1 MGSVGAG
8 GKTGKQEK
16 DRNVLLE
23 SLSGCTELGNVIAKP
38 WKCHSIEMKSTGV
51 EPSSVALNTV
61 ITFLFMA
68 YIIKIP
74 SSVYLSW

>member
-1 MGSVGAG
+1 
-8 GKTGKQEK
+8 
-16 DRNVLLE
+16 
-23 SLSGCTELGNVIAKP
+23 
-38 WKCHSIEMKSTGV
+38 MKSTGV

-74 SSVYLSW
+74 SSVYLS